1 VREHWPRFTAH
12 DRLLR
17 YLTRALLTRRM
28 QEVAQLA
35 KKQGQ
40 ARVLFE
46 KKMVLSGQSN
56 KTCLRYSSR
65 QIAALCDRN
74 TAVVSGCMISVGV
87 VTLESNGRISILL
100 VVSIYLTATSAEP

>member
-1 VREHWPRFTAH
+1 
-12 DRLLR
+12 
-17 YLTRALLTRRM
+17 M

-65 QIAALCDRN
+65 QIATLCDRN
-74 TAVVSGCMISVGV
+74 TAVVSGMHDQRRVFA
-87 VTLESNGRISILL
+87 LESNGR
-100 VVSIYLTATSAEP
+100 T